1 MGLTTR
7 SELIRK
13 VKRYLAKA
21 GADRPGRGSPEYAI
35 VEEFVALYQPILVRF
50 CKRPLR
56 IRDQDSID
64 EIVQNVWQ
72 SVFKQLPKFDYD
84 RNRGGFRR
92 WLYVI
97 LKRRALDYGKRQR
110 RERKLGGQPHSS
122 ALLENTADP
131 NTEDP
136 SRRLEQAFRL
146 EVLRAA
152 FRMFRLEAPERE
164 FYAYKRCDVE
174 GAKAVDVARELS
186 VSAENVRNAL
196 GRARRRFRR
205 ILSELIGDDFES

>member
-1 MGLTTR
+1 MALTTR
-7 SELIRK
+7 SELIRI

-21 GADRPGRGSPEYAI
+21 GADRPGRRSPEYAV
-35 VEEFVALYQPILVRF
+35 VEEFVALYQPILIRF
-50 CKRPLR
+50 CNRPLR
-56 IRDQDSID
+56 IRDQESID
-64 EIVQNVWQ
+64 EIVQSVWQ

-97 LKRRALDYGKRQR
+97 LKRRALDYGKRRGRQR
-110 RERKLGGQPHSS
+110 RLGSQPRSS

-131 NTEDP
+131 KAEDP

-152 FRMFRLEAPERE
+152 FRRFRLEAPERE
-164 FYAYKRCDVE
+164 FYAYKRCEIE
-174 GAKAVDVARELS
+174 GAKAVDVACELKI
-186 VSAENVRNAL
+186 SAENVRNAL
-196 GRARRRFRR
+196 SRARRRFRR
-205 ILSELIGDDFES
+205 ILCGLTGDEFES